1 MRFLFRITMF
11 AAIALTLTAIGSARS
26 MAENVYELAVIPPPE
41 TGGGISVY
49 RINVVT
55 GQVTNASGF
64 TFSDISDSQPVP
76 PGRYRLYFA
85 QTPDQ
90 KTFWLYRLE
99 TQTGRMWFFS
109 NSVWTEITQP
119 K

>member
-64 TFSDISDSQPVP
+64 TFP